1 MRTTTVMATFKSAET
16 KVAKELRSARGP
28 STKNTIAPPPRLL
41 PRPHADVALDLP
53 MVDRLCVAVIDLHQN
68 GLFAPKEHEL
78 GTSSGAP
85 IF

>member
-1 MRTTTVMATFKSAET
+1 MATFKSAET

-28 STKNTIAPPPRLL
+28 STKNTIATATAAPAATG
-41 PRPHADVALDLP
+41 HADVALDLP

-85 IF
+85 IS